1 MKAAGDSRWIPTSS
15 APQLAAGEVHL
26 WRFPLQCSPA
36 LLPTLTRT
44 LSADELQRGARLL
57 DPRKA
62 ASFIVARARLR
73 QILSSYLA
81 VDPAQIS
88 FTYGEQG
95 KPALLV
101 PPSVLTFNLSH
112 SGAWALL
119 AVAQGVEIGVDLE
132 QIDPLLA
139 YERLAARFFS
149 PEENA
154 ALLATPQVRRRREF
168 YRLWTRKEALL
179 KGVGGGFSVPLE
191 RTPAGWSTR
200 SFWLGRGYVAALASI
215 GSIGAVRRFCL
226 EER

>member
-1 MKAAGDSRWIPTSS
+1 MKAAGASLWIPTSS

-26 WRFPLQCSPA
+26 WRFSLETSPA

-44 LSADELQRGARLL
+44 LSVDELQRGARLL

-62 ASFIVARARLR
+62 ETFLVARARLR

-81 VDPAQIS
+81 VDPAEIS

-95 KPALLV
+95 KPALLA
-101 PPSVLTFNLSH
+101 PASTLTFNLSH
-112 SGAWALL
+112 SGDWALL

-139 YERLAARFFS
+139 YECLATRFFS
-149 PEENA
+149 PEENV
-154 ALLATPQVRRRREF
+154 ALLAAPKARRRRQF
-168 YRLWTRKEALL
+168 YRLWTRKEAQL
-179 KGVGGGFSVPLE
+179 KGAGGGFSAPLD

-200 SFWLGRGYVAALASI
+200 SFWPGRGYVAALASI